1 MDNEFLLYLNSQI
14 ITDDYSD
21 EFINTILKFIKEDC
35 KADLVMLID
44 LESQRKDDFK
54 THDKGVQTED
64 GDFTVCLSACHKK
77 LIIRGKKREFQ
88 NDKYFRVSLSVIL
101 GNMFKNK
108 AIVEKLKREK
118 YLDSTLKVYNRRAYN
133 EVLHGDKREFQNVG
147 ILFVDA
153 NGLGILNNMYSYQ
166 KGDELLKTVSGSLK
180 SNFRLSDIYR
190 IGGDEFV
197 VICESIA
204 KELFERKAS
213 QAKKSIEETEFT
225 ASFGLVYKEST
236 NDLEGS
242 VEEASFLMKRNKEEF
257 RETHPEIYL
266 DKYKVKQVVKN

>member
-1 MDNEFLLYLNSQI
+1 MDNEFLLYLNSKI

-21 EFINTILKFIKEDC
+21 KFINSILKFIKDYC

-64 GDFTVCLSACHKK
+64 GDFTVCLSVCHKK
-77 LIIRGKKREFQ
+77 LIIGGKKREFQ
-88 NDKYFRVSLSVIL
+88 NIGV
-101 GNMFKNK
+101 
-108 AIVEKLKREK
+108 
-118 YLDSTLKVYNRRAYN
+118 
-133 EVLHGDKREFQNVG
+133 
-147 ILFVDA
+147 LFVDA

-225 ASFGLVYKEST
+225 ASFDLVYKEST

>member
-1 MDNEFLLYLNSQI
+1 MYNEFLLCLNSEI

-21 EFINTILKFIKEDC
+21 KFINSILKFIKDYC

-44 LESQRKDDFK
+44 LEPQRKGDFK

-64 GDFTVCLSACHKK
+64 GDFTACLSACHKK
-77 LIIRGKKREFQ
+77 LIIRGK
-88 NDKYFRVSLSVIL
+88 
-101 GNMFKNK
+101 
-108 AIVEKLKREK
+108 
-118 YLDSTLKVYNRRAYN
+118 
-133 EVLHGDKREFQNVG
+133 KREFQNVG

>member
-1 MDNEFLLYLNSQI
+1 MDNEFLLYLNSEI

-21 EFINTILKFIKEDC
+21 KFINSILKFIKDYC

-64 GDFTVCLSACHKK
+64 GDFMVCLSACHMK

-88 NDKYFRVSLSVIL
+88 NVWV
-101 GNMFKNK
+101 
-108 AIVEKLKREK
+108 
-118 YLDSTLKVYNRRAYN
+118 
-133 EVLHGDKREFQNVG
+133 
-147 ILFVDA
+147 LFVDA